1 MGMLQAP
8 QMGKKTPASE
18 RNKTPWLRITAV
30 GLALTLFGFLGFLL
44 LQRLGGLEQQI
55 TRLQGQVEE
64 SAEKV
69 KEAAETSQAAL
80 ARATQAE
87 ENARQAALGR
97 IQADQARVEATQEAQ
112 EARQAA
118 DLAIEQAQLARD
130 ETERIRQQRQAELER
145 LEKALGQIAE
155 TQRTALGLVMTLGS
169 ESIQFDFDKATL
181 RPEDREL
188 LSRIAGVLLTANGFR
203 IHVYGHTDDIGSDE
217 YNQALSE
224 RRAQAVR
231 GYLLEAG
238 IDPELITTRGFGKSS
253 PRVPGTNPAARARNR
268 RVEIGIIDSVIDYK
282 GEVVQKT
289 H

>member
-1 MGMLQAP
+1 MQP
-8 QMGKKTPASE
+8 QTNEWNAE
-18 RNKTPWLRITAV
+18 RGNERQLLRRVAIFGV
-30 GLALTLFGFLGFLL
+30 GLALFGFLTFLL
-44 LQRLGGLEQQI
+44 IQQMRGLERRI
-55 TRLQGQVEE
+55 VHLQDQVEQ
-64 SAEKV
+64 SLKKV
-69 KEAAETSQAAL
+69 DAAVEGSQTAL

-87 ENARQAALGR
+87 DNARQAALGR
-97 IQADQARVEATQEAQ
+97 IQADKARDEATEEAGQ
-112 EARQAA
+112 ARQAA
-118 DLAIEQAQLARD
+118 DLATEQARLARE

-145 LEKALGQIAE
+145 LQKALAQIAE

-188 LSRIAGVLLTANGFR
+188 LGRIAGVLLTAHGFR

-217 YNQALSE
+217 YNQGLSE

-268 RVEIGIIDSVIDYK
+268 RVEIGIIDSVIEYK
-282 GEVVQKT
+282 GEVAQNSP
-289 H
+289 

>member
-1 MGMLQAP
+1 MSIDVKICGLDR
-8 QMGKKTPASE
+8 PASVDA
-18 RNKTPWLRITAV
+18 AV
-30 GLALTLFGFLGFLL
+30 EG
-44 LQRLGGLEQQI
+44 
-55 TRLQGQVEE
+55 
-64 SAEKV
+64 
-69 KEAAETSQAAL
+69 SQTAL

-87 ENARQAALGR
+87 DNARQAALGR
-97 IQADQARVEATQEAQ
+97 IQADKARDEATEEAGQ
-112 EARQAA
+112 ARQAA
-118 DLAIEQAQLARD
+118 DLATEQAQLARE

-145 LEKALGQIAE
+145 LQKALSKIAE

-188 LSRIAGVLLTANGFR
+188 LGRIAGVLLTAHGFR

-217 YNQALSE
+217 YNQGLSE

-268 RVEIGIIDSVIDYK
+268 RVEIGIIDSVIEYK
-282 GEVVQKT
+282 GEVAQNSP
-289 H
+289 